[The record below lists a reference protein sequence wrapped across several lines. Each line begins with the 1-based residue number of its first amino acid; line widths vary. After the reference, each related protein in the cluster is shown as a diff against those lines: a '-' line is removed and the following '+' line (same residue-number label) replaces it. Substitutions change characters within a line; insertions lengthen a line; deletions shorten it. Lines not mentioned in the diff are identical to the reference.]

1 MLGRERAAPGLPA
14 APPSPPAAPPPG
26 PTPAP
31 HPRKQGFANRAQA
44 GLASP
49 RVCTLVPPWDLLDE
63 SPGPGNFQTWQHITA
78 SLDTREGHYLHHTI
92 LYLLNLVKPPHIVRA
107 CRSRQRE
114 MRTQH
119 AWRPRSAKV
128 TDTRPHTAA
137 PRGNFHQRLPRT
149 EIPRTE
155 VGLSAHRACAGMK
168 LHSPARFDHVSCGT
182 TSSDEITYEH
192 LIVAHVCFIGNTCHP
207 YPSTAAAA
215 ALERRHRP
223 HLSLCRKTPD

>member
-1 MLGRERAAPGLPA
+1 MCFVATAGFVGRCWQRALVDSGMLQDEYKALFTRVWRRPHQCAGAGARRPRVLGRGRAAPGLPA

-31 HPRKQGFANRAQA
+31 HPRKQGFTNRAQA

-49 RVCTLVPPWDLLDE
+49 RVFTLVPPWDLLDE

-78 SLDTREGHYLHHTI
+78 SLDTREGHYPHHTI

-107 CRSRQRE
+107 CRSRQRG
-114 MRTQH
+114 MWTQH

-137 PRGNFHQRLPRT
+137 PRGNLHQRLPRT
-149 EIPRTE
+149 EIPGQRRGSQPT
-155 VGLSAHRACAGMK
+155 V
-168 LHSPARFDHVSCGT
+168 HVP
-182 TSSDEITYEH
+182 E
-192 LIVAHVCFIGNTCHP
+192 
-207 YPSTAAAA
+207 
-215 ALERRHRP
+215 
-223 HLSLCRKTPD
+223 